1 MKVRDV
7 LEKVSYIE
15 LTRKRLKEAMSKEEN
30 GNITILYTLAEDID
44 DMLENLLELWGMREL
59 K

>member
-7 LEKVSYIE
+7 LGKVSDIE
-15 LTRKRLKEAMSKEEN
+15 LTRKLLKEAMSKEEN
-30 GNITILYTLAEDID
+30 GNITILYKLSEDID
-44 DMLENLLELWGMREL
+44 EKLENLLGLWGMREL